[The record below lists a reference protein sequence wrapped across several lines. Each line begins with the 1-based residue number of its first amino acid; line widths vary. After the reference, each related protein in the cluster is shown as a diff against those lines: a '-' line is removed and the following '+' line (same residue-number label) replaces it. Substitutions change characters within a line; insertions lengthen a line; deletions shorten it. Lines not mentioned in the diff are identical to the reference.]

1 MNTMTRTI
9 ATLVACS
16 LVLGAQGPGFQ
27 LARTTPAASQNRAP
41 GQLPQSPAAVAVPQ
55 RVGISGGE
63 ERLLLEEAIQLAL
76 KNNLDVAVQQVD
88 VDASKQAIRLA
99 QGAFDG
105 RFHWLPGIETR
116 NSPTTSVL
124 QGANGVLSEHFFRQN
139 FTFEQRIPNTG
150 AAFGIE
156 FDNARNTS
164 TTPFNSLN
172 PFYTSVLA
180 VNLSIPLLRNRATDG
195 ERTQILVRRK
205 LSDDSQVIFEER
217 VIDIVTQ
224 VSQAYWNLVA
234 AREDVQVE
242 TEAVRLAQEQ
252 LNQNERQIKA
262 GTLAPV
268 EVYGSQA
275 ELERRRDTLFAAVSV
290 VTQAENNLKTLL
302 LPDRQDPF
310 WNKEILP
317 VDDRLLTP
325 SGAAELSE
333 AVSSAMKQRPELRDI
348 RYRQDANLLQRRL
361 DQNQTLP
368 QVNLSGLYT
377 NQGLAGTLSTSASN
391 PFDTLLG
398 SVYQQINIISGIVGI
413 PPIAPPSYTL
423 PPNVIGGYGTAVE
436 SVFAGRYQS
445 VRAGVDFE
453 FTFRNRAAKAQLA
466 ESTLEGK
473 RLKLEETQAQQL
485 IAADVRNSIQ
495 SLESTR
501 ERMTASDASV
511 RAAREKLDSE
521 TRLFQTGESTNFLV
535 LTRQNE
541 YLDSRRRLLLAR
553 SEYNKAVARFEQS
566 SGETLGAHQIK
577 LQ

>member
-1 MNTMTRTI
+1 MTRMI
-9 ATLVACS
+9 AALVVCS
-16 LVLGAQGPGFQ
+16 LTLTAQETGVGASASTGQVASPN
-27 LARTTPAASQNRAP
+27 AATPA
-41 GQLPQSPAAVAVPQ
+41 QLPANPTTVIVPA

-63 ERLLLEEAIQLAL
+63 ERLLLEQAIQLAL
-76 KNNLDVAVQQVD
+76 KNNLDVAIQQVD
-88 VDASKQAIRLA
+88 VDATKQAIRLA

-116 NSPTTSVL
+116 NSPTSSVL
-124 QGANGVLSEHFFRQN
+124 QGANGILSEHFFRQN

-156 FDNARNTS
+156 FDNARNSS

-180 VNLSIPLLRNRATDG
+180 VNLSIPLLRNRATDAD
-195 ERTQILVRRK
+195 RTQILIRRK
-205 LSDDSQVIFEER
+205 LADDSTVIFEER

-252 LNQNERQIKA
+252 LQQNERQIKA
-262 GTLAPV
+262 GSLAPV

-275 ELERRRDTLFAAVSV
+275 ELERRRDTLFAANSI

-302 LPDRQDPF
+302 LPDRSDPL

-325 SGAAELSE
+325 TGSADLSGAVTTAL
-333 AVSSAMKQRPELRDI
+333 KQRPELRDI
-348 RYRQDANLLQRRL
+348 RYRQDANQLQRRL

-368 QVNLSGLYT
+368 QVNLTGLYT
-377 NQGLAGTLSTSASN
+377 NQGLAGSLSSSASN

-398 SVYQQINIISGIVGI
+398 SIYQQINIISGIVGI
-413 PPIAPPSYTL
+413 PPINPPVSPI
-423 PPNVIGGYGTAVE
+423 PPNVIGGYGTALE

-453 FTFRNRAAKAQLA
+453 FTFRNRTAKAQLA

-473 RLKLEETQAQQL
+473 RLKLVESQTQQL
-485 IAADVRNSIQ
+485 IEADVRNSIQ

-566 SGETLGAHQIK
+566 SGETLEAHQIK